1 MKNFIIIFCIVLIS
15 SCGNERNQQPE
26 SCWDG
31 TLLREFVNSAE
42 DIYNL
47 YLGENDYPPAA
58 RGRYTLEKVL
68 KLESVE
74 DIISSYESV
83 PPSFPSMFFTSLIDM
98 FCENDHVAHEFV
110 LSCDSIQNLL
120 TPELRFKLL
129 SIAIYKQKMKF
140 NGEYILPSKT
150 RQTGLVLILKT
161 LQNDNAQLILEKI
174 CRYCGDNNLKT
185 LDEVATANEE
195 FNDFLVQTMRIW
207 Q

>member
-1 MKNFIIIFCIVLIS
+1 MKNILIIFCIVLIS

-42 DIYNL
+42 DIYHL
-47 YLGENDYPPAA
+47 YLGENDGFSAK
-58 RGRYTLEKVL
+58 RGRYTLEKIL
-68 KLESVE
+68 NLESVE

-83 PPSFPSMFFTSLIDM
+83 PPYFPSIFFAESYNMFSEI
-98 FCENDHVAHEFV
+98 EHVAHEYV
-110 LSCDSIQNLL
+110 LSCDSIRNLL

-161 LQNDNAQLILEKI
+161 LQDDNAQLILEKI

-185 LDEVATANEE
+185 LGAVATGNEE